1 MIMERKRAKVSSQ
14 QGRAGRCK
22 GNLAK
27 HATCSANE
35 KFSVCFA
42 ALYISLTRLGWAALG
57 WSDCKIEACVFG
69 ATLTNCAAF

>member
-14 QGRAGRCK
+14 QGGGGGE

-42 ALYISLTRLGWAALG
+42 ALCISLDWGLGWAGLTVKLKPAFLG
-57 WSDCKIEACVFG
+57 PR
-69 ATLTNCAAF
+69 

>member
-1 MIMERKRAKVSSQ
+1 MIMERKRARVSSQ

-22 GNLAK
+22 GNLPK

-42 ALYISLTRLGWAALG
+42 ALYIRAGLG
-57 WSDCKIEACVFG
+57 WSDCKIVACVFG